1 MKKTFFHYA
10 LIGVLIYSIYAF
22 FTNEYNAGIR
32 TILAINIIGLA
43 MLVISL
49 IKSWSVTENK
59 EESDSKQ
66 KKLEKTYSSI
76 VLLQNVAAVMVFVVI
91 PIGFVLYREAYPM
104 IILSSFL
111 LMLLAGAY
119 GLNTYQRLFK
129 TAFPEKEVLN
139 VTKTSYNNEIVEQL
153 DGTEKSIL
161 VKRMYKAIHGLAFG
175 LVLIEFT
182 LMFYSVITANYQ
194 IISMILIGLL
204 LVVITFVYSYM
215 FTLSSN

>member
-10 LIGVLIYSIYAF
+10 LIGVLIYSIYIF

-76 VLLQNVAAVMVFVVI
+76 VLLQNVAAVIVFVVI

-119 GLNTYQRLFK
+119 GLNTYQRLSN

>member
-10 LIGVLIYSIYAF
+10 LIGVLIYSIYIF

-66 KKLEKTYSSI
+66 KKLVKTYSSI

-119 GLNTYQRLFK
+119 GLNTYQRLSN

>member
-10 LIGVLIYSIYAF
+10 LIGVLIYSIYIF

-66 KKLEKTYSSI
+66 KELEKAYSSI
-76 VLLQNVAAVMVFVVI
+76 VLLQNVAAVMAFVVI
-91 PIGFVLYREAYPM
+91 PIGFVLYREVYPM

-119 GLNTYQRLFK
+119 GLNTYQRLSK

-139 VTKTSYNNEIVEQL
+139 VTKISYNNEIVEQL

>member
-1 MKKTFFHYA
+1 MFSLRSHRSAYLFY
-10 LIGVLIYSIYAF
+10 LYF

-66 KKLEKTYSSI
+66 KEFEKAYSSI
-76 VLLQNVAAVMVFVVI
+76 VLLQNVAAVMAFVVI
-91 PIGFVLYREAYPM
+91 PIGFVLYREVYPM

-119 GLNTYQRLFK
+119 GLNTYKRLSK